1 MKRVLL
7 FIGTNLAVMLV
18 LGVVTSL
25 FGLDRRAGGLA
36 NLLIFSAVIGMGG
49 SLISLFISKWM
60 AKRSTGA
67 ELITQPRNE
76 EQAWLLAT
84 VQRQAQAAGIGMP
97 EVAIYPGPEM
107 NAFATG
113 WNRNAALVAVSSGL
127 LRQMRRDEV
136 EAVLGHEISHVANG
150 DMVTLS
156 LLQGVLNTFVV
167 FASSII
173 ASMVSSALRRS
184 DDDRPGVMDSIVHTV
199 VYMVLQMVFGMLA
212 AMIVMAFSRHREFRA
227 DAGGAGLTSRKAMAN
242 ALRRLSGDPVDHA
255 LPEGLQAMG
264 IAPGVAHGLRRL
276 FMSHPPIAERI
287 RALEVAG

>member
-7 FIGTNLAVMLV
+7 FVGTNLAVMLV
-18 LGVVTSL
+18 LGVVSSL
-25 FGLDRRAGGLA
+25 FGLDRRAGGMA
-36 NLLIFSAVIGMGG
+36 NLLVFAAVIGMGG
-49 SLISLFISKWM
+49 SLVSLFISKWM

-67 ELITQPRNE
+67 EVITTPRNE
-76 EQAWLLAT
+76 QQAWLLAT

-97 EVAIYPGPEM
+97 EVAIYRGPEM

-113 WNRNAALVAVSSGL
+113 WNRNKALVAVSSGL
-127 LRQMRRDEV
+127 LQQMRRDEI

-150 DMVTLS
+150 DMVTMS

-167 FASSII
+167 FASSIV

-184 DDDRPGVMDSIVHTV
+184 DDDRPGLMDSVVHTV
-199 VYMVLQMVFGMLA
+199 VYMVLQMVFGLLA

-227 DAGGAGLTSRKAMAN
+227 DAGGASLSSRTAMAN
-242 ALRRLSGDPVDHA
+242 ALRRLSGDSVDHA

-264 IAPGVAHGLRRL
+264 ISPGTAHGLKRL

-287 RALEVAG
+287 RALEAGR

>member
-7 FIGTNLAVMLV
+7 FVGTNLAVMLV
-18 LGVVTSL
+18 LGVVASL
-25 FGLDRRAGGLA
+25 LGLDRRAGGLA
-36 NLLIFSAVIGMGG
+36 NLLVFAALIGMGG
-49 SLISLFISKWM
+49 SLFSLFISKWM

-67 ELITQPRNE
+67 EVITQARTE
-76 EQAWLLAT
+76 DEAWLLAT

-113 WNRNAALVAVSSGL
+113 WNRNAALVAVSRGL
-127 LRQMRRDEV
+127 LQQMRRDEV

-167 FASSII
+167 FASSVI
-173 ASMVSSALRRS
+173 ASLVSSALRRS
-184 DDDRPGVMDSIVHTV
+184 DDDRPGVMDSVVHSV
-199 VYMVLQMVFGMLA
+199 VYLVLQALFGLLA
-212 AMIVMAFSRHREFRA
+212 AMIVMAFSRYREFRA
-227 DAGGAGLTSRKAMAN
+227 DAGGASLTSRRAMAN

-287 RALEVAG
+287 RALEQAG